1 MMGHVAPCPT
11 RLHDRM
17 KISRQ
22 TLTYIAWAAAQAA
35 VLGGIAWFADRQM
48 ALGFT
53 DSAGWRPFTWPFS
66 AEEAAPGR
74 AYSGDDHDVYV
85 WLKLGPAGDCPDGI
99 ATDAALEQAVDVRLL
114 DPRFVPVGPGERLRV
129 TDAFG
134 RTRVYRHKR
143 HNGALR
149 YAEAVAVPYNCDL
162 LTAIIDGD
170 ARDPARRKLAQEF
183 LESNTVQM
191 WVIKALEG
199 R

>member
-1 MMGHVAPCPT
+1 
-11 RLHDRM
+11 M
-17 KISRQ
+17 KLSRQ
-22 TLTYIAWAAAQAA
+22 TLTYIAWAAAQVG
-35 VLGGIAWFADRQM
+35 VLGGIAWFAERQM

-53 DSAGWRPFTWPFS
+53 DTAGWRPFTWPFS

-85 WLKLGPAGDCPDGI
+85 WLKLEPAGNCPEGI
-99 ATDAALEQAVDVRLL
+99 ASDEALERAVDVRLL
-114 DPRFVPVGPGERLRV
+114 DPRFEPVGPGERLRI
-129 TDAFG
+129 TDSFG
-134 RTRVYRHKR
+134 RVRTYRHKR

-149 YAEAVAVPYNCDL
+149 YAEAVAVPYNCDI

-170 ARDPARRKLAQEF
+170 ASDPAKRKLAREF
-183 LESNTVQM
+183 LESNTVQT